1 MTTCFHGTT
10 FVHTKGKYL
19 FKKHNIAIWLPPRS
33 PNSGERAFQQEYI
46 EGDAQTQNWTND

>member
-19 FKKHNIAIWLPPRS
+19 FKKHNIAIWSPPRS
-33 PNSGERAFQQEYI
+33 PNSGERAFQQEHI